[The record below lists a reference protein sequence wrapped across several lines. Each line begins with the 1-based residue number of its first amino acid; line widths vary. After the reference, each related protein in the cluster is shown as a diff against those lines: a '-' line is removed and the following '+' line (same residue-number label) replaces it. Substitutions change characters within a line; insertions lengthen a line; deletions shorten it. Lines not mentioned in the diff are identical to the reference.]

1 MYDTPP
7 SGETGQSRLAQIAL
21 KSPIQLYR
29 ELDERKQALATYYE
43 RRLHEARMEFNRR
56 IERAVDSHTVTLNL
70 VKDEYETKVSSLEF
84 VLHDAFQECDDLR
97 AENTRLREMLMRH
110 QCKAEEMSQ
119 ECRQALAQTVQPLPS
134 SAREFATSTPVASLS
149 GHGIED
155 LEESSVGDTQVDQSS
170 ASQAA
175 EDSATERDP
184 VEHPFRCLYCKGRYK
199 TAAKLADHIRRR
211 HPEGK
216 PYPCQECKCEYKA
229 VAPLRKH
236 VDAVHRERKFH
247 CPECDFT
254 TKTKQNLQE
263 HAHLHKETF
272 CCLYC
277 LQ

>member
-1 MYDTPP
+1 
-7 SGETGQSRLAQIAL
+7 
-21 KSPIQLYR
+21 
-29 ELDERKQALATYYE
+29 
-43 RRLHEARMEFNRR
+43 
-56 IERAVDSHTVTLNL
+56 
-70 VKDEYETKVSSLEF
+70 
-84 VLHDAFQECDDLR
+84 
-97 AENTRLREMLMRH
+97 MRH

-155 LEESSVGDTQVDQSS
+155 LEESAVGDTQVDQSS

-175 EDSATERDP
+175 EDSASERDP

-236 VDAVHRERKFH
+236 VDAVHRERKFN

-272 CCLYC
+272 CCFYC
-277 LQ
+277 KQYKPFTSARNVSKHLQEVHKLPQRLTKQCPICDFNDDNLPATICHVKTHFTASYADKEALAEKVQKFLSESRQTPLEALEAADTPPEEGPVRRQTRNTPQP